1 MQIGLMLKEN
11 VNTLCFCVDLPSQ
24 LTPAQSRQGDKVMRV
39 VCDISSRSSGPAR
52 LWHARLLLRLWPCG
66 AGSGSP
72 RLWSLTQPAVHHER
86 ADELEATRVHNLL
99 RQNVN
104 TPYLCVDWYTY
115 LLNTLCS

>member
-39 VCDISSRSSGPAR
+39 VCDTSSRSSGPAR
-52 LWHARLLLRLWPCG
+52 LWHAGLLL
-66 AGSGSP
+66 

-104 TPYLCVDWYTY
+104 TPYLCV
-115 LLNTLCS
+115 N